1 MGLGGPTAITRFDY
15 SVNSRLSLM
24 KQYYDFSGKKV
35 LDLGCAN
42 GVYTAEI
49 SKIACSVLGIEL
61 NENYLQDAIRLKN
74 DNNIEN
80 LEFKC
85 CKIEDLDCEEKFD
98 AVIMIEVL
106 EHVSDEDAILQKI
119 GACLKDDGYFILFSP
134 NKLYPFETHGM
145 SLFGKNV
152 NFKGSV
158 PFLSWA
164 PGFIRRYFLDVR
176 IYTRWG
182 LRKLLKNNGF
192 DILVFDYFLPP
203 LDRINAKTAE
213 PLRKLLKIV
222 DCTPL
227 KIFGISIF
235 CIAKKSDLPVDA

>member
-1 MGLGGPTAITRFDY
+1 MGLGGPTATTKFDY
-15 SVNSRLSLM
+15 SVNSRISLM
-24 KQYYDFSGKKV
+24 KKYYDFSGKRV

-49 SKIACSVLGIEL
+49 SKIAGSVLGIEV
-61 NENYLQDAIRLKN
+61 NEKYLQDAIRLKN

-80 LEFKC
+80 LEFRC

-106 EHVSDEDAILQKI
+106 EHVSDEATILQKI
-119 GACLKDDGYFILFSP
+119 GDCLKDDGCFILFAP

-145 SLFGKNV
+145 GLFGRNV

-164 PGFIRRYFLDVR
+164 PGFVRKHFLDVR
-176 IYTRWG
+176 IYTRSG
-182 LRKLLKNNGF
+182 LRRLLKNNGL
-192 DILVFDYFLPP
+192 DIIVFDYFLPP
-203 LDRINAKTAE
+203 LDRINAKTAK
-213 PLRKLLKIV
+213 PLRKFLRIA
-222 DCTPL
+222 DRTPL